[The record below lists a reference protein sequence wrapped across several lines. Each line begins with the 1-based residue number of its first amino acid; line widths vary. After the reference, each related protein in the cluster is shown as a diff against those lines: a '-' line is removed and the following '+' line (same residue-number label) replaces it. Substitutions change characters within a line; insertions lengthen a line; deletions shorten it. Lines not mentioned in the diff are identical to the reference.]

1 MFEKNPHILI
11 SQLKNVGDVV
21 LALPVAA
28 LIRAHYPDAII
39 SFLASR
45 YTEPVI
51 SICPDIDNFFDWDA
65 LQTLS
70 DNEAIQQLKALKIT
84 AIVHLCDND
93 RLAKLTKK
101 ANIPYRIGTIQRL
114 PHWIYC
120 NRWVNQARRH
130 SHLHEVELN
139 VRMLKPL
146 GIPNCSLNF
155 SELVPYIHLNPK
167 IELPARLES
176 HLSSNRFNLIVHPGS
191 HGHGREWPSHFFQ
204 QLIATLPEDRF
215 QIFITGSRREQERFA
230 SLIEQ
235 SPKAINLMGTMTL
248 EELIVFIQHADG
260 LIASG
265 TGPLHLAAGL
275 GIKAL
280 GLFPPRQGISPR
292 RWRPVGKQASALVY
306 DRPAFKCCISCRG
319 KSECFC
325 MTQISV
331 QKVFDVIQKWDKN

>member
-1 MFEKNPHILI
+1 MFEKNPHILV

-28 LIRAHYPDAII
+28 LIRAHYPKATI

-45 YTEPVI
+45 YTQPVI
-51 SICPDIDNFFDWDA
+51 SICPDIDNFIDWDT
-65 LQTLS
+65 LQKLS
-70 DNEAIQQLKALKIT
+70 DNEAVHQIKALNVN

-93 RLAKLTKK
+93 RLAKLTKIAK
-101 ANIPYRIGTIQRL
+101 VPYRIGTIQRL

-130 SHLHEVELN
+130 SRLHEVELN

-146 GIPNCSLNF
+146 GIPTSSLNF
-155 SELVPYIHLNPK
+155 AQLIPYIHLESK
-167 IELPARLES
+167 HSLPEHFEKL
-176 HLSSNRFNLIVHPGS
+176 LSQDKFNLIVHPGS
-191 HGHGREWPSHFFQ
+191 HGHGREWPSEFFK
-204 QLIATLPEDRF
+204 QLIETLPEDRF
-215 QIFITGSRREQERFA
+215 QIFITGSPREQERFA
-230 SLIEQ
+230 CLILQ
-235 SPKAINLMGTMTL
+235 SPKATNLMGTMTL
-248 EELIVFIQHADG
+248 DELIAFIQRADG
-260 LIASG
+260 LVASG

-292 RWRPVGKQASALVY
+292 RWRPAGKQASALVY
-306 DRPAFKCCISCRG
+306 DRPAFKCCMSCRG

-325 MTQISV
+325 MAQISV
-331 QKVFDVIQKWDKN
+331 QQVFDVIQKWNKN

>member
-28 LIRAHYPDAII
+28 LIRARYPKATI
-39 SFLASR
+39 SFLASP
-45 YTEPVI
+45 YTQPVI
-51 SICPDIDNFFDWDA
+51 SICPDIDKFVDWDSI
-65 LQTLS
+65 QQLS
-70 DNEAIQQLKALKIT
+70 DNEAIQQLRALKIT

-101 ANIPYRIGTIQRL
+101 AKIPYRVGTIQRL

-146 GIPNCSLNF
+146 DIPNYSLSF
-155 SELVPYIHLNPK
+155 AELIQHIHLEPK
-167 IELPARLES
+167 ISLPQRFETLLS
-176 HLSSNRFNLIVHPGS
+176 HDRFNLIVHPGS
-191 HGHGREWPSHFFQ
+191 NGHGREWPSDFFS
-204 QLIATLPEDRF
+204 QLINTLPADRF
-215 QIFITGSRREQERFA
+215 QIFITGSPREQERFA

-248 EELIVFIQHADG
+248 EELIAFIQRVDG

-292 RWRPVGKQASALVY
+292 RWHPAGKQATALVY
-306 DRPAFKCCISCRG
+306 DRPAFKCCMSCRG
-319 KSECFC
+319 KSECYC
-325 MTQISV
+325 MRQISV
-331 QKVFDVIQKWDKN
+331 QQVFDVVQKWNKS